1 MEVKVDVNDDRIS
14 TPAAVKRKDTHVEAP
29 GTSIKESVQDV
40 VLVGGQHVVKDVA
53 LTISQAIG
61 PVEKG
66 VEKGV
71 GKIQEK
77 FHHISLKP
85 GDKKE
90 PEVDV
95 EEHVTENVVDGKPI
109 TVDTQV
115 EVEQKVQDDSEDGK
129 TSVVETE
136 VEIQRTDK
144 DNEL

>member
-1 MEVKVDVNDDRIS
+1 M
-14 TPAAVKRKDTHVEAP
+14 
-29 GTSIKESVQDV
+29 
-40 VLVGGQHVVKDVA
+40 
-53 LTISQAIG
+53 
-61 PVEKG
+61 EKG

-95 EEHVTENVVDGKPI
+95 EEHVTENVVDGKPV
-109 TVDTQV
+109 TVDKEV
-115 EVEQKVQDDSEDGK
+115 EVEQKVQDGSEDGE
-129 TSVVETE
+129 TAVVETD